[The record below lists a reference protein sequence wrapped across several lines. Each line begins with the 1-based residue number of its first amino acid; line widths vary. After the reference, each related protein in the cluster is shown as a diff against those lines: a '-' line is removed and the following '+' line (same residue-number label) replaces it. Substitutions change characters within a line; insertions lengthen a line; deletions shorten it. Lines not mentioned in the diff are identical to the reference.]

1 MNKVNKINLEKTFN
15 ELSDLI
21 NQLEREDIDI
31 DKMIDLFNEGMTLTK
46 LCEKKLNEAEKK
58 IDKLLKSNKDK

>member
-1 MNKVNKINLEKTFN
+1 MNKTKKINLEQTFD

-21 NQLEREDIDI
+21 SKLEQQNMDIDQ
-31 DKMIDLFNEGMTLTK
+31 MIELFNKGMSLTK

-58 IDKLLKSNKDK
+58 INKLLTENKK

>member
-1 MNKVNKINLEKTFN
+1 MNKAKKINLEKTFD

-21 NQLEREDIDI
+21 SKLEQENMDIDQ
-31 DKMIDLFNEGMTLTK
+31 MIELFNKGMSLTK

-58 IDKLLKSNKDK
+58 INKLLTENKK

>member
-1 MNKVNKINLEKTFN
+1 MNKTKKINLEKTFD

-21 NQLEREDIDI
+21 SKLEQDNMDIDQ
-31 DKMIDLFNEGMTLTK
+31 MIELFNKGMSLTK

-58 IDKLLKSNKDK
+58 INKLLTDNKK

>member
-1 MNKVNKINLEKTFN
+1 MNKTKKINLEKTFD

-21 NQLEREDIDI
+21 SKLEQENMDI
-31 DKMIDLFNEGMTLTK
+31 DKMIELFNKGMSLTK

-58 IDKLLKSNKDK
+58 INKLLTDNKK

>member
-58 IDKLLKSNKDK
+58 INKLLKSNKDK

>member
-1 MNKVNKINLEKTFN
+1 MNKAKKINLEKTFD

-21 NQLEREDIDI
+21 SKLEKENMDIDQ
-31 DKMIDLFNEGMTLTK
+31 MIELFNKGMSLTK

-58 IDKLLKSNKDK
+58 INKLLTENKK

>member
-1 MNKVNKINLEKTFN
+1 MNKTKKINLEQTFD

-21 NQLEREDIDI
+21 SKLEQENMDIDQ
-31 DKMIDLFNEGMTLTK
+31 MIELFNKGMSLTK

-58 IDKLLKSNKDK
+58 INKLLTENKK

>member
-1 MNKVNKINLEKTFN
+1 MNKTKKINLEKTFD

-21 NQLEREDIDI
+21 SKLEQENMDIDQ
-31 DKMIDLFNEGMTLTK
+31 MIELFNKGMSLTK

-58 IDKLLKSNKDK
+58 INKLLTENKK

>member
-58 IDKLLKSNKDK
+58 INKLLKSNRDK

>member
-1 MNKVNKINLEKTFN
+1 MNKTKKINLEKTFD

-21 NQLEREDIDI
+21 SKLEKENMDIDQ
-31 DKMIDLFNEGMTLTK
+31 MIELFNKGMSLTK

-58 IDKLLKSNKDK
+58 INKLLTENKK